1 MPRAVARPLCQ
12 NGLVAS
18 YRDRRQ
24 PELLRFP
31 GLWLTRILIG
41 AGLFV
46 IVLTA
51 ILSEW
56 FDSPG
61 APASTLERAIL
72 FATALWLL
80 ACWPREIVCGPSGVE
95 QRRLFG
101 LGRLRIRWDEVQAIS
116 QRQEFGGLARL
127 FGLAGGLVEVRAR
140 GRAVRHTPR
149 HPDPERFLQECRMR
163 IGEWQGRRGSG
174 LPSPE
179 PAAARMEKS

>member
-1 MPRAVARPLCQ
+1 MRRAVARPLWQ

-41 AGLFV
+41 VGLFFV
-46 IVLTA
+46 VLTA

-61 APASTLERAIL
+61 APASAFERPAL
-72 FATALWLL
+72 FAAALWLL
-80 ACWPREIVCGPSGVE
+80 ACWPREIVCGPTGIE

-101 LGRLRIRWDEVQAIS
+101 LGKTFIRWNEVQAILT
-116 QRQEFGGLARL
+116 RNEFAGIGRWLGLAS
-127 FGLAGGLVEVRAR
+127 EVVVISSPVSRI
-140 GRAVRHTPR
+140 RHTPR
-149 HPDPERFLQECRMR
+149 HPDRARFLSECRMR
-163 IGEWQGRRGSG
+163 MEESKFRRPAGASG
-174 LPSPE
+174 AE
-179 PAAARMEKS
+179 PAAIQEGK